1 MKSLKYITL
10 GCLLVLGSTSCKKY
24 LDINTD
30 PNNPNNQSVLVQ
42 NRLPWIEHYYMYS
55 SGITNFRTSCQRE
68 FFMLSLLLKIRL
80 AQHGN
85 VLTPIRQLP
94 IKLGL

>member
-55 SGITNFRTSCQRE
+55 SGVTNFRTSC
-68 FFMLSLLLKIRL
+68 L
-80 AQHGN
+80 AGCR
-85 VLTPIRQLP
+85 RQTASRRRAAP
-94 IKLGL
+94 GRHA